1 MIKKAASIVDLSLYL
16 RLYLKN
22 MDEEFIKFIKSMLIG
37 ISRDMTRI
45 ELKMEKLHEEI
56 KELRKD

>member
-22 MDEEFIKFIKSMLIG
+22 MDEKFIEFIKSMLIG

>member
-1 MIKKAASIVDLSLYL
+1 MITKAASIVDLSLYL

-22 MDEEFIKFIKSMLIG
+22 MDEKFIEFIKSMLIG